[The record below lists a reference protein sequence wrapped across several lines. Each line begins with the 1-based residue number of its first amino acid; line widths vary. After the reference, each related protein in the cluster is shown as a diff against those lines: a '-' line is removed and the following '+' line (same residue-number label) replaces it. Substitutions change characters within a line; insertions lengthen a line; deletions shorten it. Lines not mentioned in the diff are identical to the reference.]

1 MDREAWRATVH
12 GVTRVRCNLMT
23 KPLSLYYQYFH
34 LNAMIFLLENFIFS
48 KKKMFPALQY
58 TSFEQAQYSFKVH
71 LLNTYVPFDLLIT
84 LNFI

>member
-1 MDREAWRATVH
+1 MDREAWLGYSPRGHKSDAT
-12 GVTRVRCNLMT
+12 MT
-23 KPLSLYYQYFH
+23 KPLSIVLSVFH

-58 TSFEQAQYSFKVH
+58 TSFRQVQYSFKVH
-71 LLNTYVPFDLLIT
+71 LLNTYVPFDLPIT